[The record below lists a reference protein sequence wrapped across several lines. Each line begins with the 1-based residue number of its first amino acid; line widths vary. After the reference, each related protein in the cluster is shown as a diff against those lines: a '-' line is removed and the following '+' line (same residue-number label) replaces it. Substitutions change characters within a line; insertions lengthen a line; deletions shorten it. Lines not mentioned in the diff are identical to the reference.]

1 MNEEGDRN
9 ENNIKRNNHVSLYP
23 DGKESTK
30 KEAMESEDD
39 ISQSC
44 VRVVSLL
51 SFFIIIIFSPL
62 PYDLLM
68 SVTLGIF

>member
-1 MNEEGDRN
+1 MTGKNMIKKNEEGDRN

-44 VRVVSLL
+44 VRVVSF
-51 SFFIIIIFSPL
+51 FFIIISSL
-62 PYDLLM
+62 CRTTY
-68 SVTLGIF
+68 

>member
-1 MNEEGDRN
+1 MGSHRIRME
-9 ENNIKRNNHVSLYP
+9 
-23 DGKESTK
+23 KESTK

-51 SFFIIIIFSPL
+51 FLLLLFFPFAVRPIDERDSRNFLTQLS
-62 PYDLLM
+62 
-68 SVTLGIF
+68 SVRM